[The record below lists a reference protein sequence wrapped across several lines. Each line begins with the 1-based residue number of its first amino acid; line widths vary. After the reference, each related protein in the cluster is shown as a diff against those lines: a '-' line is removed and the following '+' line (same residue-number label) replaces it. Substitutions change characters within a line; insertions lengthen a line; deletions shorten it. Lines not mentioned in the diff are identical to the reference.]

1 MNQQI
6 QDRVI
11 KIIAKCQKIPPEEI
25 KLEQPVAELCEDS
38 LDLISLVFALEDEFQ
53 LDISDKAHEAKTVG
67 DIILGIEMLL
77 STEPVT
83 ETSAV

>member
-11 KIIAKCQKIPPEEI
+11 KIIAKNQKIPLEEI
-25 KLEQPVAELCEDS
+25 QINRPVQELCQDS

-77 STEPVT
+77 NAEHAT